1 MLGVDIRQRDRWQVG
16 ELAEATGLT
25 VRTLHYWD
33 EIGLLTPSERSST
46 GHRGYTPVDVQRLY
60 RITLLR
66 RWGFS
71 LAEIGKALDDPEWS
85 LELAM
90 RRHLVDVDRKLALAR
105 QLRGRLAGMVSVL
118 ESHTAPPSDQL
129 LDALEEMTMLDTGV
143 RTRISL
149 LVYEDIAAA
158 HDYLVRVFG
167 LGAGRIERDEE
178 GTVIHAEVDAGDGVI
193 WLHRVAPEFR
203 LVSPKTVGSATGTTA
218 VMVEDVD
225 SHFARAQRE
234 GAEIVYPPTDM
245 PYGFREYS
253 ARDPEGHLWSFMKA
267 LG

>member
-1 MLGVDIRQRDRWQVG
+1 MDIGQHDRWKVG
-16 ELAEATGLT
+16 DLARATGLT

-33 EIGLLTPSERSST
+33 EIGLLTPSERTST
-46 GHRGYTPVDVQRLY
+46 GHRRYTPIDVQRLY

-66 RWGFS
+66 QLGLS

-85 LELAM
+85 LEFAM
-90 RRHLVDVDRKLALAR
+90 RRHLADVERKVALTR
-105 QLRGRLAGMVSVL
+105 QLRARLAGMVSAL
-118 ESHTAPPSDQL
+118 ASHNAPPTDQL
-129 LDALEEMTMLDTGV
+129 LETLEEMTMLDTGV
-143 RTRISL
+143 QKRISL
-149 LVYEDIAAA
+149 LVYEDIEAA

-167 LGAGRIERDEE
+167 LGAGQVDRDED
-178 GTVIHAEVDAGDGVI
+178 GSVAHAEVDAGDGVI

-203 LVSPKTVGSATGTTA
+203 LASPSTLGYATATTA

-225 SHFARAQRE
+225 AHFEHAQRE
-234 GAEIVYPPTDM
+234 GADIVYPPTDM

-253 ARDPEGHLWSFMKA
+253 ARDPEGHLWSFMKP